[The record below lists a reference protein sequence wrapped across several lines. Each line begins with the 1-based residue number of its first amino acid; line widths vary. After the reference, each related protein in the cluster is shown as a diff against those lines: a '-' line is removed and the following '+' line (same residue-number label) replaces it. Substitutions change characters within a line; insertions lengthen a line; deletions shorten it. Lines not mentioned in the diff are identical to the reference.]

1 MDNCELCFWPWKG
14 ARYDTDPMFGI
25 KILVMGESTY
35 YSDDGPEV
43 YKRQRKAMEDMS
55 GNGPGWFAHYNLF
68 AYQQGKWNDPFGAG
82 WISTLLG
89 KRAPALHERQVVLDS
104 VAFWNYADGPPLCAA
119 RREPPKEYLEN
130 ANRKLE
136 CVIAKLKPDAVILFS
151 RTPWQDWL
159 ARGFDCDPEVG
170 CAKPTKVSV
179 NGHTLRLLWSYH
191 PSAAGQFNQHWCE
204 VLKAVRS
211 LFPNYQAPEAPRPAG
226 TRKARPPGAV
236 HRIVLSK
243 PYGAWLFD
251 DGESKCQ
258 PFVHSITDIIDEL
271 SRAVP
276 NARSGFALQLS
287 GGQFE
292 GADGHIELI
301 ESPPRRRVHL
311 YRMAGKGLEGCMC
324 GNTLDSLF
332 GGVPQKIFYRVSAG
346 QNHAS

>member
-1 MDNCELCFWPWKG
+1 
-14 ARYDTDPMFGI
+14 
-25 KILVMGESTY
+25 
-35 YSDDGPEV
+35 
-43 YKRQRKAMEDMS
+43 
-55 GNGPGWFAHYNLF
+55 
-68 AYQQGKWNDPFGAG
+68 
-82 WISTLLG
+82 
-89 KRAPALHERQVVLDS
+89 
-104 VAFWNYADGPPLCAA
+104 
-119 RREPPKEYLEN
+119 
-130 ANRKLE
+130 
-136 CVIAKLKPDAVILFS
+136 
-151 RTPWQDWL
+151 
-159 ARGFDCDPEVG
+159 
-170 CAKPTKVSV
+170 
-179 NGHTLRLLWSYH
+179 
-191 PSAAGQFNQHWCE
+191 
-204 VLKAVRS
+204 
-211 LFPNYQAPEAPRPAG
+211 
-226 TRKARPPGAV
+226 V